1 MIGKGKKEGNL
12 HMSVKPTLVIMA
24 AGMGSRFGG
33 NKQIT
38 PVDDAGHIIID
49 FSIYD
54 ALRAGFGKV
63 VCVIKPEMEADF
75 ARAIGDNIA
84 RHVELRYAYQVLDRL
99 PAGYGVPE
107 GRQKPWGT
115 GHAVLCAL
123 DQVEGPFAVINA
135 DDFYGAGGFRAAAEF
150 LMAGGDVNEHA
161 MVGYNIENTLTENGS
176 VSRGVC
182 AGRDGFLTDITE
194 RTTIEP
200 REGGA
205 AYTEDGGVSWT
216 FIPAGTPVS
225 MNLWAFRSGVLEAF
239 PRMFA
244 EFMENDVPKN
254 PVKAE
259 FYLPNVPKALI
270 ASGAGRVRLLN
281 TDERWY
287 GMTYRED
294 AEKVRAAIMD
304 MKARGLYPEKLWD

>member
-1 MIGKGKKEGNL
+1 
-12 HMSVKPTLVIMA
+12 MSKKPTLIIMA

-33 NKQIT
+33 NKQIA

-54 ALRAGFGKV
+54 AIRAGFGKV

-75 ARAIGDNIA
+75 RRAIGDNIA
-84 RHVELRYAYQVLDRL
+84 RHVELKYAYQVLDAI
-99 PAGYGVPE
+99 PAGFTVPE
-107 GRQKPWGT
+107 GRTKPWGT
-115 GHAVLCAL
+115 GHATLCAL
-123 DQVEGPFAVINA
+123 KEVDGPFAVINA
-135 DDFYGAGGFRAAAEF
+135 DDFYGRDAFAAAARF
-150 LMAGGDVNEHA
+150 LLEEGDPNEHA

-182 AGRDGFLTDITE
+182 QGDASGYLTDITE

-205 AYTEDGGVSWT
+205 AFTEDGGATWT

-225 MNLWAFRSGVLEAF
+225 MNLWAFREGVVPAF
-239 PRMFA
+239 GRLF
-244 EFMENDVPKN
+244 EDFLRNTVPGN
-254 PVKAE
+254 PAKAE
-259 FYLPNVPKALI
+259 FYLPNVPKTLI
-270 ASGAGRVRLLN
+270 AEGRGRVRLLN
-281 TDERWY
+281 TSERWY

-294 AEKVRAAIMD
+294 AENVRAAIAG
-304 MKARGLYPEKLWD
+304 MKAKGLYPEKLWD

>member
-1 MIGKGKKEGNL
+1 
-12 HMSVKPTLVIMA
+12 MSNKPTLIIMA

-33 NKQIT
+33 NKQIA

-54 ALRAGFGKV
+54 AVRAGFGKV
-63 VCVIKPEMEADF
+63 ICVIKPEMEADF
-75 ARAIGDNIA
+75 RRAIGEGIA
-84 RHVELRYAYQVLDRL
+84 RKADLRYAYQRL
-99 PAGYGVPE
+99 EALPEGFSVPE

-115 GHAVLCAL
+115 GHATLCAL
-123 DQVEGPFAVINA
+123 DEVDGPFAVINA
-135 DDFYGAGGFRAAAEF
+135 DDFYGAGAFRAAGEF
-150 LMAGGDVNEHA
+150 LAAPGDEHEHA

-182 AGRDGFLTDITE
+182 AGKDGFLTDITE
-194 RTTIEP
+194 RVRIEP

-205 AYTEDGGVSWT
+205 AFTEDDGASWT

-225 MNLWAFRSGVLEAF
+225 MNLWAFRAGVLEAF

-244 EFMENDVPKN
+244 DFLRETVPAN
-254 PVKAE
+254 PLKAE

-270 ASGAGRVRLLN
+270 AEGRGRVRLLN

-294 AEKVRAAIMD
+294 AEKVRAAIAG
-304 MKARGLYPEKLWD
+304 MKAKGLYPERLWE

>member
-1 MIGKGKKEGNL
+1 
-12 HMSVKPTLVIMA
+12 MSNKPTLVIMA

-33 NKQIT
+33 NKQIA

-54 ALRAGFGKV
+54 AIRAGFGRV
-63 VCVIKPEMEADF
+63 VCVIKPEMEAGF
-75 ARAIGDNIA
+75 RRAIGDAISN
-84 RHVELRYAYQVLDRL
+84 HVELRYAYQTLDAI
-99 PAGYGVPE
+99 PAGFTIPE

-135 DDFYGAGGFRAAAEF
+135 DDFYGADAFRAAGEF
-150 LMAGGDVNEHA
+150 LTAGGDENEHA
-161 MVGYNIENTLTENGS
+161 MVGYNIENTLTENGT

-182 AGRDGFLTDITE
+182 VGKDGYLTDITE
-194 RTTIEP
+194 RTVIEP
-200 REGGA
+200 RPGGA
-205 AYTEDGGVSWT
+205 AFTEDGGASWT

-225 MNLWAFRSGVLEAF
+225 MNLWAFRRGVLEAF
-239 PRMFA
+239 PRMFTDFLRDA
-244 EFMENDVPKN
+244 VPAN
-254 PVKAE
+254 PLKAE

-270 ASGAGRVRLLN
+270 AAGTGRVRLLN
-281 TDERWY
+281 THERWY

-294 AEKVRAAIMD
+294 AEAVRKAIAG
-304 MKARGLYPEKLWD
+304 MKARGIYPEKLWE

>member
-1 MIGKGKKEGNL
+1 MKNA
-12 HMSVKPTLVIMA
+12 KPTLVIMA

-33 NKQIT
+33 NKQIA

-49 FSIYD
+49 FSIFD
-54 ALRAGFGKV
+54 AVRAGFGKV

-75 ARAIGDNIA
+75 RRAIGDAIA
-84 RHVELRYAYQVLDRL
+84 RHVEVEYAYQTIDAKL
-99 PAGYGVPE
+99 PADFAIPE

-123 DQVEGPFAVINA
+123 EQVEGPFAVINA
-135 DDFYGAGGFRAAAEF
+135 DDFYGRDAFRAAADF
-150 LMAGGDVNEHA
+150 LLADGDENEHA
-161 MVGYNIENTLTENGS
+161 MVGYNIENTLTENGT

-182 AGRDGFLTDITE
+182 QGDADGFLTDITE
-194 RTTIEP
+194 RTAIEP

-205 AYTEDGGVSWT
+205 AYTEDGGATWT

-225 MNLWAFRSGVLEAF
+225 MNLWAFRRGVVEAF
-239 PRMFA
+239 GRMFA
-244 EFMENDVPKN
+244 DFLKNDVPKN

-270 ASGAGRVRLLN
+270 AEGHARVRLLN
-281 TDERWY
+281 TSERWY

-294 AEKVRAAIMD
+294 AEKVRAAVRA
-304 MKARGLYPEKLWD
+304 MKEDGVYPEKLWQ

>member
-1 MIGKGKKEGNL
+1 
-12 HMSVKPTLVIMA
+12 MSKKPTLIIMA

-33 NKQIT
+33 NKQIA

-54 ALRAGFGKV
+54 AIRAGFGKV

-75 ARAIGDNIA
+75 RRAIGDNIA
-84 RHVELRYAYQVLDRL
+84 RHVELKYAYQVLDAI
-99 PAGYGVPE
+99 PAGFAVPE
-107 GRQKPWGT
+107 GRTKPWGT
-115 GHAVLCAL
+115 GHATLCAL
-123 DQVEGPFAVINA
+123 KEVDGPFAVINA
-135 DDFYGAGGFRAAAEF
+135 DDFYGRDAFAAAARF
-150 LMAGGDVNEHA
+150 LLEEGDPNEHA

-182 AGRDGFLTDITE
+182 QGDASGYLTDITE

-205 AYTEDGGVSWT
+205 AFTEDGGATWT

-225 MNLWAFRSGVLEAF
+225 MNLWAFREGVVPAF
-239 PRMFA
+239 GRLF
-244 EFMENDVPKN
+244 EDFLRNTVPGN
-254 PVKAE
+254 PAKAE
-259 FYLPNVPKALI
+259 FYLPNVPKTLI
-270 ASGAGRVRLLN
+270 AEGRGRVRLLN
-281 TDERWY
+281 TSERWY

-294 AEKVRAAIMD
+294 AEKVRAAIAG
-304 MKARGLYPEKLWD
+304 MKAKGLYPEKLWD

>member
-1 MIGKGKKEGNL
+1 MNT
-12 HMSVKPTLVIMA
+12 KPTLVIMA

-33 NKQIT
+33 NKQIA

-54 ALRAGFGKV
+54 AVRAGFGKV

-75 ARAIGDNIA
+75 RRAIGDNIA
-84 RHVELRYAYQVLDRL
+84 RHVELKYAWQTLDNI
-99 PAGYGVPE
+99 PAGYAIPE
-107 GRQKPWGT
+107 DRAKPWGT
-115 GHAVLCAL
+115 GHATLCAL
-123 DQVEGPFAVINA
+123 KEVDGPFAVINA
-135 DDFYGAGGFRAAAEF
+135 DDFYGRDAFRAAAEF
-150 LMAGGDVNEHA
+150 LMAGGDENEHA
-161 MVGYNIENTLTENGS
+161 MVGYNIENTLTENGT

-182 AGRDGFLTDITE
+182 AGDAEGYLTDITE
-194 RTTIEP
+194 RTVIEP

-205 AYTEDGGVSWT
+205 AFTEDGGASWT

-239 PRMFA
+239 PRMF
-244 EFMENDVPKN
+244 EDFLKNDVPRN
-254 PVKAE
+254 PMKAE

-270 ASGAGRVRLLN
+270 AGGRGRVRLLK

-294 AEKVRAAIMD
+294 AEKVRGAIRT
-304 MKARGLYPEKLWD
+304 MKDAGVYPEKLWD

>member
-1 MIGKGKKEGNL
+1 MKLETTVNR
-12 HMSVKPTLVIMA
+12 KPTLVIMA

-33 NKQIT
+33 NKQIA

-54 ALRAGFGKV
+54 AIRAGFGRV
-63 VCVIKPEMEADF
+63 VCVIKPGMEADF
-75 ARAIGDNIA
+75 RAAIGDAVA
-84 RHVELRYAYQVLDRL
+84 RHVDLRYAYQTLDAI
-99 PAGYGVPE
+99 PAGYSIPE

-135 DDFYGAGGFRAAAEF
+135 DDFYGADAFRAAGEF
-150 LMAGGDVNEHA
+150 LAAKGDSDEHA

-182 AGRDGFLTDITE
+182 VGANGYLTDITE
-194 RTTIEP
+194 RTVIEP
-200 REGGA
+200 RPGGA
-205 AYTEDGGVSWT
+205 AFTEDGGASWT

-225 MNLWAFRSGVLEAF
+225 MNLWAFREGVKEAF

-244 EFMENDVPKN
+244 DFLRDVVPAN
-254 PVKAE
+254 PLKAE

-270 ASGAGRVRLLN
+270 AAGTGRVRLL
-281 TDERWY
+281 TTGERWY

-294 AEKVRAAIMD
+294 VEAVRAAIAG
-304 MKARGLYPEKLWD
+304 MKARGIYPERLWR

>member
-1 MIGKGKKEGNL
+1 
-12 HMSVKPTLVIMA
+12 MSNKPTLVIMA

-33 NKQIT
+33 NKQIA

-54 ALRAGFGKV
+54 AIRAGFGRV

-75 ARAIGDNIA
+75 RRAIGDAISN
-84 RHVELRYAYQVLDRL
+84 HVELRYAYQTLDAI
-99 PAGYGVPE
+99 PAGFTIPE

-135 DDFYGAGGFRAAAEF
+135 DDFYGADAFRAAGEF
-150 LMAGGDVNEHA
+150 LTAGGDENEHA
-161 MVGYNIENTLTENGS
+161 MVGYNIENTLTENGT

-182 AGRDGFLTDITE
+182 VGKDGYLTDITE
-194 RTTIEP
+194 RTVIEP
-200 REGGA
+200 RPGGA
-205 AYTEDGGVSWT
+205 AFTEDGGASWT

-225 MNLWAFRSGVLEAF
+225 MNLWAFRRGVLEAF
-239 PRMFA
+239 PRMFTDFLRDA
-244 EFMENDVPKN
+244 VPAN
-254 PVKAE
+254 PLKAE

-270 ASGAGRVRLLN
+270 AAGTGQVRLLN
-281 TDERWY
+281 THERWY

-294 AEKVRAAIMD
+294 AEAVRKAIAG
-304 MKARGLYPEKLWD
+304 MKARGIYPEKLWE

>member
-1 MIGKGKKEGNL
+1 MTT
-12 HMSVKPTLVIMA
+12 KPTLIIMA

-33 NKQIT
+33 NKQIA

-54 ALRAGFGKV
+54 AVRAGFDKV

-75 ARAIGDNIA
+75 RRAIGDRIA
-84 RHVELRYAYQVLDRL
+84 RKVNLEYAYQTLDAL
-99 PAGYGVPE
+99 PAGFTVPK

-115 GHAVLCAL
+115 GHATLCAL
-123 DQVEGPFAVINA
+123 SKVDGPFAVINA
-135 DDFYGAGGFRAAAEF
+135 DDFYGADGFRAAGEF
-150 LMAGGDVNEHA
+150 LAAAGDENEHA

-182 AGRDGFLTDITE
+182 AGKDGFLTDITE
-194 RTTIEP
+194 RVTVEARP
-200 REGGA
+200 GGA
-205 AYTEDGGVSWT
+205 AFTEDGGASWT

-225 MNLWAFRSGVLEAF
+225 MNLWAFRRGVLEAF

-244 EFMENDVPKN
+244 DFLENDVPKN
-254 PVKAE
+254 PLKAE

-270 ASGAGRVRLLN
+270 ASGKGRVRLLN
-281 TDERWY
+281 THERWY

-294 AEKVRAAIMD
+294 AEKVRAAIAD
-304 MKARGLYPEKLWD
+304 MKAQGLYPEKLWD

>member
-1 MIGKGKKEGNL
+1 MIK
-12 HMSVKPTLVIMA
+12 KPTLIIMA

-33 NKQIT
+33 NKQIA

-54 ALRAGFGKV
+54 AIRAGFGKV

-75 ARAIGDNIA
+75 RRAIGDNIA
-84 RHVELRYAYQVLDRL
+84 RHVELKYAYQVLDAI
-99 PAGYGVPE
+99 PAGFAVPE
-107 GRQKPWGT
+107 GRTKPWGT
-115 GHAVLCAL
+115 GHATLCAL
-123 DQVEGPFAVINA
+123 KEVDGPFAVINA
-135 DDFYGAGGFRAAAEF
+135 DDFYGRDAFAAAARF
-150 LMAGGDVNEHA
+150 LLEEGDPNEHA

-182 AGRDGFLTDITE
+182 QGDASGYLTDITE

-205 AYTEDGGVSWT
+205 AFTEDGGATWT

-225 MNLWAFRSGVLEAF
+225 MNLWAFREGVVPAF
-239 PRMFA
+239 GRLF
-244 EFMENDVPKN
+244 EDFLRNTVPGN
-254 PVKAE
+254 PAKAE
-259 FYLPNVPKALI
+259 FYLPNVPKTLI
-270 ASGAGRVRLLN
+270 AEGRGRVRLLN
-281 TDERWY
+281 TSERWY

-294 AEKVRAAIMD
+294 AEKVRTAIAG
-304 MKARGLYPEKLWD
+304 MKAKGLYPEKLWD